1 MDVSPFPF
9 QGPLAP
15 DQVVGRDDLLDSL
28 LERVTTRRVTAL
40 LGPRRFGKTSVLRRV
55 SSDLEDA
62 NVTVLNFD
70 LYEVTSAADLAV
82 RLDDGLAAARGPG
95 LASLRKLVDSV
106 EINLGMVKLSFA
118 RRTADRPDAIAVIH
132 VLLDAMIETAR
143 RDPTV
148 AIFDEFPAI
157 DRVEG
162 AAGLLRTKLQS
173 HVQQLGLIFAGSQTS
188 LMRAMFTDVTRPFF
202 GQADLVEVGPLSPKA
217 VRALIDAGFTTTGR
231 DPGRLATHIVEFAG
245 GHPQRTMQLADAAW
259 RRSPEDAPY
268 DDTVWADTVAD
279 VRSQSDLAHEAMY
292 SRSPSS
298 DQKALRLIA
307 NGEPLFGAAAGLV
320 DLAPGS
326 GQSSRDRL
334 VDVGE
339 IIRAGSSW
347 RVVDPV
353 YADWI
358 RRRFPL

>member
-1 MDVSPFPF
+1 MSPFPF

-15 DQVVGRDDLLDSL
+15 DQVGGRDELIDSL
-28 LERVTTRRVTAL
+28 LERLTTRRVTAL
-40 LGPRRFGKTSVLRRV
+40 LGPRRYGKTSVLRRIASELEQ
-55 SSDLEDA
+55 SS
-62 NVTVLNFD
+62 VTVLDFD

-82 RLDDGLAAARGPG
+82 RLDEGMAAARGPG
-95 LASLRKLVDSV
+95 LGHLRKLVDSV

-118 RRTADRPDAIAVIH
+118 RRSTDRPDPIAVIH
-132 VLLDAMIETAR
+132 VLLDAMVETAR

-173 HVQQLGLIFAGSQTS
+173 HVQQIGLVFAGSQTS
-188 LMRAMFTDVTRPFF
+188 LMRAMFTDVARPFF
-202 GQADLVEVGPLSPKA
+202 GQADLVEIGPLSPAA
-217 VRALIDAGFTTTGR
+217 VHELVEHGFASTDR
-231 DPGRLATHIVEFAG
+231 DPGRLANHVVEFAG

-259 RRSPEDAPY
+259 RRSVPGQPY
-268 DDTVWADTVAD
+268 DDAIWADTVAD
-279 VRSQSDLAHEAMY
+279 VRSQSDLTHEAMY

-307 NGEPLFGAAAGLV
+307 NGQPLFGSAAGLV
-320 DLAPGS
+320 DLSPGS
-326 GQSSRDRL
+326 GQTSRDRL

-339 IIRAGSSW
+339 IVRAGSSW
-347 RVVDPV
+347 RMVDPV